1 MALFGRERVRPRT
14 PDQIRAMRVAG
25 LLTGRTLEMLR
36 GEVRAGVTTGQLD
49 ALAEDGAEI
58 GRGLARYDA
67 EDAARLVDF
76 AAQAAAIDDAT
87 VVRLGTGHWPQ
98 FSAPAA
104 LARALVEAF
113 AEVAPR
119 EDAPA

>member
-1 MALFGRERVRPRT
+1 MGSLDEAAL
-14 PDQIRAMRVAG
+14 RA
-25 LLTGRTLEMLR
+25 E
-36 GEVRAGVTTGQLD
+36 
-49 ALAEDGAEI
+49 
-58 GRGLARYDA
+58 LARWGPYA
-67 EDAARLVDF
+67 EE
-76 AAQAAAIDDAT
+76 AAAIDDAT

-113 AEVAPR
+113 AEDAPR